1 MSVLF
6 VPDMLAMQNPGEP
19 DEFIKIGLLISDNKS
34 LAARHGAEMAI
45 RKANENGG
53 VNGRLFQL
61 VVRSMEGPWG
71 KGSKEAVNLIFEE
84 NVWAIMGSHDG
95 RNAHLVEQVTTKAR
109 VVFLSAWASDPTL
122 SQAFVPWYFSCV
134 PNDNQQASA
143 LIEEV
148 YNKRRINKIAAVS
161 DNDYDSKMALRS
173 FVKKT
178 KIAGKTNPLEFSYD
192 NSSKDFNDLLDQI
205 GKTDVKCI
213 ILFGQPSAS
222 LKLIQQLQ
230 QRKMDQQVY
239 GTLSLLDE
247 KELSDQELKN
257 YESVV
262 LISSGHWS
270 ASKGLAFREEFL
282 RVYGNMPGA
291 VAAYA
296 CDGMNLIIKAII
308 NAGLDRDKIQKS
320 MAKIHYDGV
329 TGTIQFDDK
338 GNRKGKVRLVE
349 IKNGIP
355 ITVER

>member
-1 MSVLF
+1 
-6 VPDMLAMQNPGEP
+6 MLAMQNPGEP

-296 CDGMNLIIKAII
+296 CDGMNLIIEAII